1 MQPSKLQILK
11 TIKKSLN
18 AYQFELALSKVS
30 NEAQTRELLIEPLI
44 EILGYNKLHH
54 WITEAHA
61 DRGTK
66 KGLKVDYA
74 LAPKGKDAVILIEA
88 KDHKNSLGPRVFGQ
102 LSEYFTNVRSAR
114 IGITTNGLIW
124 NFYAGDGSNDRLY
137 DMPFFTFNVLDW
149 SDGDVDGLARFHI
162 SQFKSVQVLEDAEEV
177 YMLSKFDQALYEE
190 LASPS
195 DAFLSS
201 IISRMGLGKSTPK
214 RRDFVRNSINYISLK
229 DAYDKLI
236 STGAVSP
243 DDGII
248 TTSDELQAFQTVK
261 TLITG
266 SSRALAKQSENITFR
281 DRKNGKSSI
290 LWMDNQRNLI
300 CDLLITET
308 KLQLTI
314 QGEKHKLNSLDEIVN
329 YKSELIEIVKNYIE

>member
-1 MQPSKLQILK
+1 MFS
-11 TIKKSLN
+11 
-18 AYQFELALSKVS
+18 
-30 NEAQTRELLIEPLI
+30 
-44 EILGYNKLHH
+44 
-54 WITEAHA
+54 
-61 DRGTK
+61 
-66 KGLKVDYA
+66 
-74 LAPKGKDAVILIEA
+74 
-88 KDHKNSLGPRVFGQ
+88 Q

-124 NFYAGDGSNDRLY
+124 NFYAGDGTHDRLSE
-137 DMPFFTFNVLDW
+137 MPFFTFNILDW
-149 SDGDVDGLARFHI
+149 HEGDIEGLARFHI
-162 SQFKSVQVLEDAEEV
+162 SQFKAIKVIKDAEEV

-190 LASPS
+190 LADPS
-195 DAFLSS
+195 DEFLSS
-201 IISRMGLGKSTPK
+201 IIKRMGLGRST
-214 RRDFVRNSINYISLK
+214 RQRLDFVKESINYISLK

-243 DDGII
+243 NDGII

>member
-1 MQPSKLQILK
+1 MQPSKLQVVK
-11 TIKKSLN
+11 SIKKSLN
-18 AYQFELALSKVS
+18 AYKFELALSKVS

-44 EILGYNKLHH
+44 EILGYDKLHH

-88 KDHKNSLGPRVFGQ
+88 KDHKNSLGPRVFAQ
-102 LSEYFTNVRSAR
+102 LSEYFTNVKSAR
-114 IGITTNGLIW
+114 IGITTNGLDW
-124 NFYAGDGSNDRLY
+124 NFYAGDGTHDRLS

-149 SDGDVDGLARFHI
+149 TDGDIDGLARFHL
-162 SQFKSVQVLEDAEEV
+162 SQFKAVRVLEDAEEV

-190 LASPS
+190 LANPS

-201 IISRMGLGKSTPK
+201 VISRMGLGRST
-214 RRDFVRNSINYISLK
+214 RQRLDFVRNSINYISLK

-243 DDGII
+243 NDGII

-261 TLITG
+261 TLVTS
-266 SSRALAKQSENITFR
+266 SSRALAKESENITFR
-281 DRKNGKSSI
+281 DRKNGNSSV
-290 LWMDNQRNLI
+290 LWKDNRNTVI
-300 CDLLITET
+300 CHLLIKGS
-308 KLQLTI
+308 KLQISI
-314 QGEKHKLNSLDEIVN
+314 QDEKHNLNSLDDVIN
-329 YKSELIEIVKNYIE
+329 YKSELIEIVKSYIE